1 MTAHDILKQKI
12 LDTEDGHT
20 TGITRDEVLCIQAKL
35 ESLHRE
41 LVEAVNNQTYWKSL
55 SEKALS
61 SAEALY
67 LFWEEG
73 FGTAGGASEKY
84 LETLEEYKQTGGIY
98 AYAPD
103 Y

>member
-41 LVEAVNNQTYWKSL
+41 LVEAVNRQTPPPKAENTQYNQLPKNL
-55 SEKALS
+55 
-61 SAEALY
+61 
-67 LFWEEG
+67 
-73 FGTAGGASEKY
+73 
-84 LETLEEYKQTGGIY
+84 
-98 AYAPD
+98 
-103 Y
+103 

>member
-41 LVEAVNNQTYWKSL
+41 LVDTANRGLAAKHAVERALAWSL
-55 SEKALS
+55 NA
-61 SAEALY
+61 
-67 LFWEEG
+67 
-73 FGTAGGASEKY
+73 
-84 LETLEEYKQTGGIY
+84 
-98 AYAPD
+98 D
-103 Y
+103 

>member
-41 LVEAVNNQTYWKSL
+41 LVESTD
-55 SEKALS
+55 EKFVTKFERMHSCLDEMMAAWLI
-61 SAEALY
+61 E
-67 LFWEEG
+67 
-73 FGTAGGASEKY
+73 
-84 LETLEEYKQTGGIY
+84 TGGLLSKCNLIEFATWSY
-98 AYAPD
+98 GRTSD
-103 Y
+103 STSGR